1 MRHLGKDG
9 LARVRHREHCF
20 TTVSLAFLTAQIKL
34 GGSTM
39 KINRLI
45 RIHCLIRLAF
55 AATVSLPLVL
65 PVQAQT
71 MSSASSPTAAMTF
84 ADGSSL
90 STRCKEDRFPIIAAL
105 GGQTVNIQLRFPT
118 TAALSRLII
127 EPLDGG
133 SLISGQSE
141 TSIAADGAV
150 SIQFQP
156 GNGPGLYRILLN
168 QAGSIFTLR
177 FWVADPQQPNSG
189 PPALQPK

>member
-1 MRHLGKDG
+1 
-9 LARVRHREHCF
+9 
-20 TTVSLAFLTAQIKL
+20 
-34 GGSTM
+34 M
-39 KINRLI
+39 KIDRLI
-45 RIHCLIRLAF
+45 RIQCLIRLAF

-65 PVQAQT
+65 PVHAQT

-84 ADGSSL
+84 ADGLSL
-90 STRCKEDRFPIIAAL
+90 STRCKEGQFPIVAAP
-105 GGQTVNIQLRFPT
+105 GGQTVNIQLQFPL
-118 TAALSRLII
+118 TAALSSLII

-133 SLISGQSE
+133 SLPSEQSE

-150 SIQFQP
+150 SIQFQT

-168 QAGSIFTLR
+168 QAGSMSVLR

>member
-1 MRHLGKDG
+1 M
-9 LARVRHREHCF
+9 
-20 TTVSLAFLTAQIKL
+20 Q
-34 GGSTM
+34 
-39 KINRLI
+39 INR
-45 RIHCLIRLAF
+45 LIRLAF

-90 STRCKEDRFPIIAAL
+90 STRCKEGQFPIVAAL
-105 GGQTVNIQLRFPT
+105 GGQTVNIQLQFPL
-118 TAALSRLII
+118 TAALSSLII

-133 SLISGQSE
+133 SLINGPSE
-141 TSIAADGAV
+141 MSIAVDGGV

-156 GNGPGLYRILLN
+156 ENGPGLYRILLN
-168 QAGSIFTLR
+168 QAGSMSLLR

-189 PPALQPK
+189 PPAIQPH